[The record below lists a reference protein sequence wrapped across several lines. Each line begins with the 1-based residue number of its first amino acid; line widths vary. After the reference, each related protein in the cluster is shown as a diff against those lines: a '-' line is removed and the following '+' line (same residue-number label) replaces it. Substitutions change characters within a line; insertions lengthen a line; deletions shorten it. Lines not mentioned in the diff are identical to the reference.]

1 MIRRFIEKTMT
12 LCGVAAIIGII
23 QFELFSDPFFMYV
36 ALALCIPMFLAILID
51 FADRL
56 GRYKKG
62 DENDT

>member
-12 LCGVAAIIGII
+12 LCGVAVIIGLV
-23 QFELFSDPFFMYV
+23 QLELFSDPFFMYV
-36 ALALCIPMFLAILID
+36 ALVLCIPLVLAILID

-62 DENDT
+62 DEK

>member
-12 LCGVAAIIGII
+12 LCGVAVIIGLV
-23 QFELFSDPFFMYV
+23 QLELFSNPFFMYV
-36 ALALCIPMFLAILID
+36 ALVLCIPLFLAILID

-62 DENDT
+62 DEK